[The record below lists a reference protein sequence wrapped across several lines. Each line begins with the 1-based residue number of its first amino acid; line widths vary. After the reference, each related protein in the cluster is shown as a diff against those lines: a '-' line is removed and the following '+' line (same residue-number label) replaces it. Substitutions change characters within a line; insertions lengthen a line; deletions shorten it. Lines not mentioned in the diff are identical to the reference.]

1 MGALTEKI
9 TGSLGTLFNLWQS
22 GNGLSAEQ
30 EDDAIAYAYNQSK
43 IADDTY
49 TIGIAGDY
57 GFGVGAIPL
66 NSIPQGFSILAGY
79 YDKTSDN
86 YGNLLDATGSVMV
99 SIPKFYFRILAPSV
113 NTFEISQ
120 FPYDGFVLHR
130 MFINAGEEVDFVLVD
145 KFTCGNV
152 GGVFTSKFGI
162 DPCSTS
168 AGHNPIGNLNNAQS
182 NNYGGLYGACKTR
195 SDKHY
200 LTTMY
205 TYAGLAMLAKAHSDA
220 GTIATCAFKDVAPYL
235 PKGCNNNALADT
247 NDSSVTYAS
256 SGYSNCG
263 LTGAITN
270 FAKTTHNGQNC
281 GVADLNGNMYEVAS
295 GLIRYDADGFLTF
308 KESTDVT
315 IITSDSTTQG
325 AGGAYDKDL
334 YEVVDVSDLVPS
346 TETGSWI
353 KVGNGTEQVFEF
365 STDRTSNA
373 YKKTSLMLPLG
384 TGVSANGTTEFGND
398 GIYRYL
404 RNEMA
409 CLAGGAWPHAALSGV
424 SARHLGGARAHSYAA
439 VGGRA
444 SFNVKL

>member
-1 MGALTEKI
+1 MAGLTGEIIEDNNSNQYEIYK
-9 TGSLGTLFNLWQS
+9 SDLNV
-22 GNGLSAEQ
+22 EQ
-30 EDDAIAYAYNQSK
+30 QNAAIAYAYNQSK
-43 IADDTY
+43 ILDDTY
-49 TIGIAGDY
+49 TIGVAGDY

-120 FPYDGFVLHR
+120 FPYDGYVLHR

-145 KFTCGNV
+145 KYACGNV

-162 DPCSTS
+162 DPCSTH
-168 AGHNPIGNLNNAQS
+168 ADHNPISNLNNTPS
-182 NNYGGLYGACKTR
+182 NTYGGLYSACKTR
-195 SDKHY
+195 SDEHY

-205 TYAGLAMLAKAHSDA
+205 AYAGLAMLAKAHSDA
-220 GTIATCAFKDVAPYL
+220 GTIATCAFKDVEPYL

-256 SGYSNCG
+256 AGYSNCG
-263 LTGAITN
+263 LTGAIAS

-295 GLIRYDADGFLTF
+295 GFIRYDSDGFLTF

-334 YEVVDVSDLVPS
+334 YEVVDVSDLISS
-346 TETGSWI
+346 TETGTWI

-365 STDRTSNA
+365 SSDRTSNA

-384 TGVSANGTTEFGND
+384 TGVSANGTTEFGTD

-409 CLAGGAWPHAALSGV
+409 CRVGLYWGDSSNAGVFSASLGHARYYSSG
-424 SARHLGGARAHSYAA
+424 Y